1 MTNPSPPQLSAG
13 ARHRYDP
20 VGFCIYCLD
29 KHSAL
34 SDEHII
40 PYAMAGDALVLPK
53 SSCLKCAAITGAF
66 EQRYLKATLGLF
78 RNRIGAPTR
87 NPDQRSPVPEV
98 GIGRRTGR
106 GPLRD
111 SGERI
116 RVSVSD
122 LPTAYLALKLNP
134 PGILVGNA
142 PSKAID
148 GEIWIKQSGGEN
160 ALRLVSRRREGL
172 HLASIHPLTFGRFLA
187 KVAHSYA
194 VADLGFGSFRPLL
207 LDLIQGK
214 SEAVSYLVGGA
225 TEVPPAEDNTFVLRA
240 GWGTIRDMTYA
251 IVELRLYAELATP
264 QYLVVVGIR
273 NANPPV
279 P

>member
-1 MTNPSPPQLSAG
+1 
-13 ARHRYDP
+13 
-20 VGFCIYCLD
+20 
-29 KHSAL
+29 
-34 SDEHII
+34 
-40 PYAMAGDALVLPK
+40 MAGDALVLPK

-66 EQRYLKATLGLF
+66 EQRYLKRTLGLF
-78 RNRIGAPTR
+78 RNQIGAPTR
-87 NPDQRSPVPEV
+87 NPNQRSSVPEI

-106 GPLRD
+106 GPLQD

-122 LPTAYLALKLNP
+122 LPTSYLTLKLEP
-134 PGILVGNA
+134 PGILVGKA
-142 PSKAID
+142 PSGVID
-148 GEIWIKQSGGEN
+148 GEIWMKQSGGES

-172 HLASIHPLTFGRFLA
+172 HLASIQPVTFGRFLA

-194 VADLGFGSFRPLL
+194 VADLGFESFRPLL
-207 LDLIQGK
+207 LELIQGK

-225 TEVPPAEDNTFVLRA
+225 TEVPPADENTFVLRT
-240 GWGTIRDMTYA
+240 GWGTIGDTTYA

-264 QYLVVVGIR
+264 LYHVVVGVR
-273 NANPPV
+273 NANAPV